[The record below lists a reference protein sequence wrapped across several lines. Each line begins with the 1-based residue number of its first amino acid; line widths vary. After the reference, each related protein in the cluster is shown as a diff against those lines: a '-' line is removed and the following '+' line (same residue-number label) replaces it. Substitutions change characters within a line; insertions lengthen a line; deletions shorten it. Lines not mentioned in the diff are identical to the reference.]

1 MTLIAELKYVAEW
14 AQHHQDKAEAI
25 KKAADAIEELQARY
39 ENATAAHEDTMRR
52 AMKAEQERDALAAKL
67 VPLTEDELD
76 EIADACTPRTETGS
90 LNYGLFYREICKAHG
105 IDAAKGG
112 QHD

>member
-1 MTLIAELKYVAEW
+1 MSLLSDDEIAAL
-14 AQHHQDKAEAI
+14 
-25 KKAADAIEELQARY
+25 
-39 ENATAAHEDTMRR
+39 R
-52 AMKAEQERDALAAKL
+52 AERDALAAKL

-90 LNYGLFYREICKAHG
+90 LNYGLFYRKICKSHG

-112 QHD
+112 QQ